1 MKDSKTLLGGC
12 RVLDLTDVKGHL
24 CGKVLGDYGADV
36 IKIEPSGGDTARNIG
51 PFYQNVADPEKSLSW
66 FSSNTSKRGITLNIE
81 TPAGKDLF
89 LRLVKSADIVVES
102 FPPGYLDNLGLS
114 YSDLRAVKS
123 DIIMTSITP
132 FGQEGP
138 YAHYQATDLVGV
150 SMGGLARL
158 LGDLGRPP
166 VRMSC
171 DPQAYMHA
179 GLHGAVGSM
188 MAYYHREMTGEGQ
201 HVDVSMQAAVL
212 LAIQHAPEL
221 WELMKVNVVGTGQFF
236 ISVRPQ
242 PHGLLSSR
250 MIMPCEDGYVACT
263 FGGGASM
270 GQVVSSKALVDWA
283 NEEGMA
289 LELKDYDFTQW
300 DGATIT
306 QEEQDHIYGTV
317 GEFLKTKTK
326 AELYEEA
333 VKRSIM
339 LAPCN
344 NIEDITKNVQ
354 LEARDFWEQVEHP
367 ELGETITY
375 PGAPVKMAQTPWRI
389 GCRAPLIGEHNQEIY
404 VDELR
409 LTMEEVG
416 ILQANG
422 VI

>member
-1 MKDSKTLLGGC
+1 
-12 RVLDLTDVKGHL
+12 
-24 CGKVLGDYGADV
+24 
-36 IKIEPSGGDTARNIG
+36 
-51 PFYQNVADPEKSLSW
+51 
-66 FSSNTSKRGITLNIE
+66 
-81 TPAGKDLF
+81 
-89 LRLVKSADIVVES
+89 
-102 FPPGYLDNLGLS
+102 
-114 YSDLRAVKS
+114 
-123 DIIMTSITP
+123 
-132 FGQEGP
+132 
-138 YAHYQATDLVGV
+138 
-150 SMGGLARL
+150 
-158 LGDLGRPP
+158 
-166 VRMSC
+166 
-171 DPQAYMHA
+171 
-179 GLHGAVGSM
+179 
-188 MAYYHREMTGEGQ
+188 
-201 HVDVSMQAAVL
+201 
-212 LAIQHAPEL
+212 
-221 WELMKVNVVGTGQFF
+221 
-236 ISVRPQ
+236 
-242 PHGLLSSR
+242 
-250 MIMPCEDGYVACT
+250 
-263 FGGGASM
+263 M